1 MSTLGERN
9 PTLSKR
15 GSRQL
20 IIAEA
25 KDSIKITKP
34 DLYYND
40 WDKLEE

>member
-9 PTLSKR
+9 PTLSER

-20 IIAEA
+20 ITAEV

-34 DLYYND
+34 DLYYSD
-40 WDKLEE
+40 RDKLEE